1 MWGINLQLGGGRLGF
16 VFKGLSGVSGE
27 RGLTGQETLGGGLG
41 SLLSQVPKEGPGT
54 LGMEG
59 PLTFIPPFLH
69 MEVPA
74 FLITN
79 KSLGHGGELYTG
91 KAERRFVLSHP

>member
-1 MWGINLQLGGGRLGF
+1 
-16 VFKGLSGVSGE
+16 
-27 RGLTGQETLGGGLG
+27 
-41 SLLSQVPKEGPGT
+41 
-54 LGMEG
+54 MEG
-59 PLTFIPPFLH
+59 PLTFITPFLH

-91 KAERRFVLSHP
+91 KVERRFVLYHPCVKTPIQGWSTHRVGEGKTENA

>member
-1 MWGINLQLGGGRLGF
+1 MGF

-27 RGLTGQETLGGGLG
+27 RGLTGQETLDGDLG
-41 SLLSQVPKEGPGT
+41 SSLSQVPKEGPGT

-59 PLTFIPPFLH
+59 PLPFIPPFLH

-91 KAERRFVLSHP
+91 KVGRRFVISHP